1 MTIQE
6 LSASP
11 EQILELWNS
20 REGMKA
26 EATFKLG
33 CKPKAREK
41 QLINSMGGIYRID
54 TERGKAKVVIG
65 HYSNNQQTYTY
76 ALEVAAAPRTDLDAN
91 HAGEVEIIDCI
102 NDLASPGGGGAY
114 FDGGDY
120 NWTGE
125 KGKLKGIPQ
134 SAKSIKE
141 IAYKCGFDHNSHLS
155 KAKKPCLLFINLKCR
170 VIEWLGSKGKTH
182 IQTTPFARDIAETVS
197 KLVYLMPSYHGE
209 GYGRTYTSTLTKKK
223 TAIEYLVNF
232 LIERNKAVDANPN
245 LIVVDRLTQSTVWY
259 RIRPFMMAD
268 YDKGIFKPKKSWGD
282 TRRYLTSIIDDLC
295 QGELLYQGEEI
306 FPRQSLSREDLGIF
320 AAAKG
325 MMLYKGES
333 YPVSIDNIKK
343 IADKGIAVWA
353 VEKEGIPN
361 IIAPFTAEYGIAL
374 VTSGGRFTKYIKQL
388 IENVKD
394 IGSVPQIV
402 VDFDAVGDDIARS
415 TYTPTAKIGV
425 YRDIVPWLQANGY
438 PEITEA
444 DIEESYTPPKG
455 IPIYDEY
462 LENHRIEL
470 DSIIAKTS
478 GEALF
483 KYLLY
488 KSQLPE
494 FAPDGFNI
502 TRVTTIPDND
512 AFYSEAVQAALVKY
526 DRAKHSIVRKLDK
539 LIDVRLDDEITEIDE
554 ENVAVREL
562 KPIPDKNKEIK
573 DRLTEIIVD
582 DKEIE
587 TESKNTVDLIN
598 DLVSKIESKEAENL
612 HVDSPDQI
620 DEK

>member
-245 LIVVDRLTQSTVWY
+245 LIVVDRLTQST
-259 RIRPFMMAD
+259 
-268 YDKGIFKPKKSWGD
+268 
-282 TRRYLTSIIDDLC
+282 
-295 QGELLYQGEEI
+295 
-306 FPRQSLSREDLGIF
+306 
-320 AAAKG
+320 
-325 MMLYKGES
+325 
-333 YPVSIDNIKK
+333 
-343 IADKGIAVWA
+343 
-353 VEKEGIPN
+353 
-361 IIAPFTAEYGIAL
+361 
-374 VTSGGRFTKYIKQL
+374 
-388 IENVKD
+388 
-394 IGSVPQIV
+394 
-402 VDFDAVGDDIARS
+402 
-415 TYTPTAKIGV
+415 
-425 YRDIVPWLQANGY
+425 
-438 PEITEA
+438 
-444 DIEESYTPPKG
+444 
-455 IPIYDEY
+455 
-462 LENHRIEL
+462 
-470 DSIIAKTS
+470 
-478 GEALF
+478 
-483 KYLLY
+483 
-488 KSQLPE
+488 
-494 FAPDGFNI
+494 
-502 TRVTTIPDND
+502 
-512 AFYSEAVQAALVKY
+512 
-526 DRAKHSIVRKLDK
+526 
-539 LIDVRLDDEITEIDE
+539 
-554 ENVAVREL
+554 
-562 KPIPDKNKEIK
+562 
-573 DRLTEIIVD
+573 
-582 DKEIE
+582 
-587 TESKNTVDLIN
+587 
-598 DLVSKIESKEAENL
+598 
-612 HVDSPDQI
+612 
-620 DEK
+620 